1 MIYIPDGKNT
11 KLQDAPHANSATKTL
26 KGKDCYSVY
35 INYLQEAFNTNE
47 FLLCKETLELFA
59 VVKGLALE
67 TNLFASNEEMDL
79 DRLHDFLSEV
89 VSRKQA
95 NTARQAPMDFEER
108 TNLMES
114 RTSTYCEL
122 IKIVQV
128 FNSIISTNPAS
139 AQQFRS
145 DLQT

>member
-1 MIYIPDGKNT
+1 MAKTQTPRCTSAD
-11 KLQDAPHANSATKTL
+11 SATKTP

-35 INYLQEAFNTNE
+35 INYLWEAFNTNN

-59 VVKGLALE
+59 VVKGLTLE

-95 NTARQAPMDFEER
+95 NTARQAPMDFKER

-114 RTSTYCEL
+114 RTSAYCKL

-128 FNSIISTNPAS
+128 FNSIIITNLTS
-139 AQQFRS
+139 VQQFRS